1 MARAHL
7 IQWLIKEEKN
17 MLNMG
22 EIKGKARQLVGAIKE
37 NLGWLTNDH
46 KAEGE
51 GKDERIEGKA
61 QEHDARARREV
72 EETEEELAGSE
83 VGGK

>member
-1 MARAHL
+1 
-7 IQWLIKEEKN
+7 
-17 MLNMG
+17 MLNID
-22 EIKGKARQLVGAIKE
+22 EIKGKAGQFVGGIKE

-61 QEHDARARREV
+61 QEHDARARREA
-72 EETEEELAGSE
+72 EETEEELAGRAA
-83 VGGK
+83 GGK

>member
-1 MARAHL
+1 
-7 IQWLIKEEKN
+7 
-17 MLNMG
+17 MLNMD
-22 EIKGKARQLVGAIKE
+22 EIKGKARQVVGAIKE

-72 EETEEELAGSE
+72 EETEEELAGRAA
-83 VGGK
+83 GGK

>member
-1 MARAHL
+1 
-7 IQWLIKEEKN
+7 
-17 MLNMG
+17 MLNMD
-22 EIKGKARQLVGAIKE
+22 EIKGKARQFVGAIKE

-61 QEHDARARREV
+61 QEHDARARLEV

>member
-1 MARAHL
+1 MGRAHL

-61 QEHDARARREV
+61 QEHDARARLEV

>member
-1 MARAHL
+1 
-7 IQWLIKEEKN
+7 

-22 EIKGKARQLVGAIKE
+22 EIKGKAMQFVGAIKE

-51 GKDERIEGKA
+51 GKDDRIEGKV
-61 QEHDARARREV
+61 QEHDARARREA
-72 EETEEELAGSE
+72 EETEEELAGRE
-83 VGGK
+83 ADGK

>member
-1 MARAHL
+1 MGRTHL

-61 QEHDARARREV
+61 QEHDARARLEV